1 MGVGKTIQ
9 GLATALVYWK
19 EWPLLIL
26 CPSALWLNWKDEIF
40 KWCFDIAKADV
51 QCIKKQKEKL
61 NVGALIYICSY
72 DVAGKWVKEFEE
84 KGIKIAIGDEA
95 HLLKAIDSKRS

>member
-26 CPSALWLNWKDEIF
+26 CPSALRLNWKDEIF

-51 QCIKKQKEKL
+51 QCIKK
-61 NVGALIYICSY
+61 
-72 DVAGKWVKEFEE
+72 
-84 KGIKIAIGDEA
+84 
-95 HLLKAIDSKRS
+95 